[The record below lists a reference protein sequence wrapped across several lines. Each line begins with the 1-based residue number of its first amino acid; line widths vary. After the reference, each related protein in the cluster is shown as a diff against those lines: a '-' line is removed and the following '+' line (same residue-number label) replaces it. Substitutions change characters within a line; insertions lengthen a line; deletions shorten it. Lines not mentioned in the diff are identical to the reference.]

1 MNGLKELMLKME
13 KMVQHSQSQKKL
25 VDEETLNTMTLQVKF
40 LFENF
45 RNFVNTTEYS
55 TIRRRRRR
63 VNDNAYEKSK
73 ELNTSID
80 YS

>member
-1 MNGLKELMLKME
+1 MLKME

-45 RNFVNTTEYS
+45 RNFV
-55 TIRRRRRR
+55 
-63 VNDNAYEKSK
+63 
-73 ELNTSID
+73 
-80 YS
+80 